1 MQPSDENG
9 TSYPLLYLAS
19 FGAFYLRQS
28 RALFFLLLCAF
39 TGRAQNFISGQAAR
53 ASIGQFEFTYG
64 AATPG
69 QQIVGGVSGLAY
81 ANGLLFVADSNR
93 ISATPQD
100 NRVLMFNVSQI
111 PGSHADLTTAT
122 PFDTFCNLCG
132 YPATNVLGQ
141 PDYVTTNPGRSSQGM
156 ETPTAV
162 ATDGNILAV
171 ADTDNNR
178 VLIWSA
184 IPTSINQPANIVL
197 GQANFSTGGTS
208 VVPTASSLR
217 GPQGVWIQNGKL
229 FVADTQ
235 DYRVLI
241 WNSIP
246 TTNNQPASLVL
257 GQPDFFHANA
267 PPPTKT
273 FPPTAANQLLNPV
286 AVSSDGVHLFVADLG
301 FNRVLIWNGI
311 PTTMDQNAD
320 VVVGQPD
327 MTTAVPN
334 WSNALCASNGTDSNG
349 NPTYPFECGA
359 TLNFPRFA
367 LSDGTRL
374 FIADGGNDRVLIF
387 NSIPMTN
394 GATAD
399 EVLGQPDFFT
409 DIITN
414 QGASIVSTTIDNT
427 GAVDT
432 LPTPT
437 SLAFD
442 GTNLYVSDPYN
453 RRVEVFTPG
462 DTPLGTNSVLNWAS
476 EIIRQEGVV
485 TLAGTI
491 TANDTVT
498 ITIQGTNYTYTV
510 KTGDTLDGIAQALVS
525 LINANGGDPNATAIF
540 AGAGTASV
548 YLSSK
553 GVNLPFD
560 AISLSAN
567 TSNTADITATASGAY
582 LSSGTGATAA
592 PGMLVEIDGT
602 NLSDQP
608 SGTPVVATLSG
619 VLPTTLG
626 GAQVYMDGFASPV
639 LSASATQVVA
649 QVPYSFTDR
658 NSTSVYVRT
667 LHNDGS
673 VTVTNATPVYIA
685 SANPGLFNAPS
696 FAGQQPPRPAAGALH
711 QAGNPQAVV
720 SIDGTVKAGDTATIT
735 VGNTPY
741 TYTVVSTDTL
751 ATIAQNL
758 ANLINNAPDPFV
770 TASLGG
776 AFTRVVLTAR
786 QGGQAGTGIGI
797 AGSTSANAQVTVTA
811 YTTSTCCAVMPAS
824 AITTSNPAVPGELI
838 TVNADGIGIVTDP
851 SGASTSNLVTGYPY
865 LGPEPNSA
873 TNPVN
878 ATINGQTAQ
887 VVSAGLPQGSYG
899 VYQVQLIVPPGLPN
913 NPATQ
918 LFIAQNAF
926 VSNIVTLPVGV
937 APAASVS
944 AANVTFAN
952 QNSGVT
958 STGQTVTVT
967 NSGTGPLSVS
977 AISITG
983 ANAADFA
990 EGDNCVPSV
999 AAGATC
1005 SISVTFTP
1013 SATGPE
1019 SATLNVNGTG
1029 ISSPLVVALSGNG
1042 ALQFVPV
1049 TPCRVADTRNG
1060 NGAFGGP
1067 FISGQSERDFAI
1079 PNSACGI
1086 PATAQAYSLNVTA
1099 VPHGPLGYL
1108 TVWQSGQSQP
1118 FVSTLNSADGRVKAN
1133 AAIVPA
1139 GSNGAISVF
1148 ASNDTDVVLDIDG
1161 YFVPAGGN
1169 SALAFYPM
1177 TPCRIADTRNATGSL
1192 GGPSMSAGQD
1202 RTFPVLSSSCG
1213 VPSNAQAYSLNFTA
1227 VPTATLGYLTTW
1239 PTGQAQP
1246 LVSTLNAQTG
1256 TVTANAAIV
1265 PAGQGGS
1272 IDVFVT
1278 NQTDVVI
1285 DINGY
1290 FAPPGTGGLSLYNL
1304 QPCRVLDTR
1313 NQGSQP
1319 FSGTLHVNVAAS
1331 TCGVSTAG
1339 QAYVFNATV
1348 VPPGPL
1354 EFLTLWPDGQAQPLV
1369 STLNAQDG
1377 FVTSNMAIVPTTNGS
1392 IDAFPSN
1399 PTHLVVDIFGFFAP

>member
-1 MQPSDENG
+1 MN
-9 TSYPLLYLAS
+9 
-19 FGAFYLRQS
+19 
-28 RALFFLLLCAF
+28 
-39 TGRAQNFISGQAAR
+39 GQAAR
-53 ASIGQFEFTYG
+53 AVIGQYDFTYG
-64 AATPG
+64 YATPG
-69 QQIVGGVSGLAY
+69 LQIVGGVSGLAY
-81 ANGLLFVADSNR
+81 ANGNLFVADSNR
-93 ISATPQD
+93 VGATPQN
-100 NRVLMFNVSQI
+100 NRVLMFYANQI
-111 PGSHADLTTAT
+111 PAPHADLSTTT
-122 PFDTFCNLCG
+122 PFDGSCNLCG
-132 YPATNVLGQ
+132 YPAANVLGQ
-141 PDYVTTNPGRSSQGM
+141 PDYTTTTPGRSSQAM
-156 ETPTAV
+156 STPTAV
-162 ATDGNILAV
+162 GTDGHILAV

-178 VLIWSA
+178 VLIWTS
-184 IPTSINQPANIVL
+184 IPTAVNQPANIVL
-197 GQANFSTGGTS
+197 GQANFSTGGTLQ
-208 VVPTASSLR
+208 VPNASSLR

-246 TTNNQPASLVL
+246 TTNNQPADLVL
-257 GQPDFFHANA
+257 GQPDFVHANA

-286 AVSSDGVHLFVADLG
+286 SVTSDGTHVFVADLG
-301 FNRVLIWNGI
+301 FNRVLIWNSI
-311 PTTMDQNAD
+311 PTAMDQNAD
-320 VVVGQPD
+320 VVVGQPA

-334 WSNALCASNGTDSNG
+334 WSNALCASNGTDSSG

-387 NSIPMTN
+387 NSIPTSN

-409 DIITN
+409 DIISN
-414 QGASIVSTTIDNT
+414 QGSSIVSTTIDNT

-453 RRVEVFTPG
+453 RRVEVFTPAE
-462 DTPLGTNSVLNWAS
+462 TPLSTNSVLNWAS

-498 ITIQGTNYTYTV
+498 ITIQGTNYTYTI
-510 KTGDTLDGIAQALVS
+510 KSGDTLDGVAQALVK
-525 LINANGGDPNATAIF
+525 LINANSGDPNATAIF

-553 GVNLPFD
+553 AVNLPFD
-560 AISLSAN
+560 DITLSAT
-567 TSNTADITATASGAY
+567 TSNTADITATASGGY

-608 SGTPVVATLSG
+608 AGNPVVAPLSG

-639 LSASATQVVA
+639 LSASATQIVA
-649 QVPYSFTDR
+649 QVPYNFTDR
-658 NSTSVYVRT
+658 NSSSVYVRT
-667 LHNDGS
+667 LHNNGS

-685 SANPGLFNAPS
+685 PANPGLFNAPS

-711 QAGNPQAVV
+711 QAGHPQAVV
-720 SIDGTVKAGDTATIT
+720 SIDGTVHAGDTATIT
-735 VGNTPY
+735 IGTTPY

-751 ATIAQNL
+751 ATIVQAL
-758 ANLINNAPDPFV
+758 VNLINNAPDPSV
-770 TASLGG
+770 TASAGG
-776 AFTRVVLTAR
+776 AYTRVVLTAI
-786 QGGQAGTGIGI
+786 QAGQAGTGIAI

-811 YTTSTCCAVMPAS
+811 YTGSTCCAVMPGTP
-824 AITTSNPAVPGELI
+824 ITASNPAAPGELI
-838 TVNADGIGIVTDP
+838 TVNADGIGTVTDP
-851 SGASTSNLVTGYPY
+851 SGTAATNQVTGHPY

-873 TNPVN
+873 VNPVN
-878 ATINGQTAQ
+878 ATINGETAQ

-899 VYQVQLIVPPGLPN
+899 VYQVQLIVPTDLPN
-913 NPATQ
+913 NPNTQ
-918 LFIAQNAF
+918 LYIAQNAF
-926 VSNIVTLPVGV
+926 ISNIVTLPVGIG
-937 APAASVS
+937 PAASVS
-944 AANVTFAN
+944 AANVTFAH
-952 QNSGVT
+952 QSTGST
-958 STGQTVTVT
+958 STAQTITLT
-967 NSGTGPLSVS
+967 NSGTGTLNLTNISV
-977 AISITG
+977 G
-983 ANAADFA
+983 GPNASDFVQNNDC
-990 EGDNCVPSV
+990 GTSV
-999 AAGATC
+999 AAGGNCT
-1005 SISVTFTP
+1005 VWLTFTP

-1019 SATLNVNGTG
+1019 SATLNVAGTG
-1029 ISSPLVVALSGNG
+1029 LSSTLVVALSGNG

-1049 TPCRVADTRNG
+1049 TPCRIADTRNAS
-1060 NGAFGGP
+1060 GAFGGP
-1067 FISGQSERDFAI
+1067 LVSGQSSRDFAI

-1099 VPHGPLGYL
+1099 VPNGPLGYV
-1108 TVWQSGQSQP
+1108 TVWPSGQSQP
-1118 FVSTLNSADGRVKAN
+1118 LVSTLNSPDGRVKAN

-1139 GSNGAISVF
+1139 GNGGAISVF
-1148 ASNDTDVVLDIDG
+1148 ASNDTNVVLDVDG
-1161 YFVPAGGN
+1161 YFVPATSN
-1169 SALAFYPM
+1169 SALAFYPLT
-1177 TPCRIADTRNATGSL
+1177 TPCRVADTRNATGPL
-1192 GGPSMSAGQD
+1192 GGPFMPAGQD
-1202 RTFPVLSSSCG
+1202 RTFPVLSSSCN

-1227 VPTATLGYLTTW
+1227 VPRTALGYLTTW
-1239 PTGQAQP
+1239 PTGQTQP
-1246 LVSTLNAQTG
+1246 LVSTLNAPTG

-1265 PAGQGGS
+1265 PAGSNGA

-1278 NQTDVVI
+1278 NDTDLVI
-1285 DINGY
+1285 DIDGY
-1290 FAPPGTGGLSLYNL
+1290 FAAPGTGGLSLYNL

-1319 FSGTLHVNVAAS
+1319 VSATLAVNVAGS
-1331 TCGVSTAG
+1331 TCGVSASA
-1339 QAYVFNATV
+1339 QAYVLNATV

-1354 EFLTLWPDGQAQPLV
+1354 GYLSLWPNGGTQPLV
-1369 STLNAQDG
+1369 STLNALDG
-1377 FVTSNMAIVPTTNGS
+1377 AITSNMAIIQTTNGS
-1392 IDAFPSN
+1392 INAGPSN
-1399 PTHLVVDIFGFFAP
+1399 PTHLVLDISSFFAP